1 LKGCPT
7 RLLQRSANSSRP
19 LKGSVRCL
27 KVISTMMVNEKIK
40 LSCSKDCVSELFK
53 KSIDWPLHSVWFGKN
68 KLKGRIKNN
77 NFTLWQKTR
86 FVRGWPMVIAK
97 EKYSGEDGDV
107 LLTYSILPAFP
118 FKYFNLKPLSITLI
132 LLTMILSW
140 VGSILSLIFE
150 VNFLII
156 VLGPLCVSSI
166 FSALCIFT
174 YFYICKPE
182 IKETK
187 KILDNLFI
195 KYRSSVPAAL
205 VDR

>member
-1 LKGCPT
+1 
-7 RLLQRSANSSRP
+7 
-19 LKGSVRCL
+19 
-27 KVISTMMVNEKIK
+27 MVTEKMK
-40 LSCSKDCVSELFK
+40 LSCSKDRVSELFK
-53 KSIDWPLHSVWFGKN
+53 KSVDWPLHSVWFGKN

-77 NFTLWQKTR
+77 NFTLWPKTR

-97 EKYSGEDGDV
+97 GKYSGEDGDV

-132 LLTMILSW
+132 VLAMILSW

-156 VLGPLCVSSI
+156 VLGPICAISI
-166 FSALCIFT
+166 FSVLCIFT
-174 YFYICKPE
+174 YFYVCEPE

-187 KILDNLFI
+187 MILNNLFI
-195 KYRSSVPAAL
+195 KYRLSEPAAS